1 MFFDYHVAKFAW
13 NAVFV
18 TFRIQPP
25 ASVSHLLG
33 SWLGVF
39 SLKLRKQMLVGVA
52 ALCWVLWLNRNDA
65 VFTRK
70 LHNSYLQVIFRGAY
84 WTRLWSQ
91 LSKEEEKDLLKKLC
105 RQLEERVLE
114 LFGRSGWNFI
124 NRLAC

>member
-1 MFFDYHVAKFAW
+1 LFFDYHVAKFAW

>member
-65 VFTRK
+65 VFNRK
-70 LHNSYLQVIFRGAY
+70 LPKSYLQVFLGGLIGPD
-84 WTRLWSQ
+84 S
-91 LSKEEEKDLLKKLC
+91 
-105 RQLEERVLE
+105 
-114 LFGRSGWNFI
+114 GRSCLRKKRKIFW
-124 NRLAC
+124 RMSVDS